1 MNMYKQLFSSFF
13 RVGLMS
19 FGGGYAMLPILQ
31 REVVDKRGWATEAE
45 LADYY
50 AIGQCTPGII
60 MVNTATFI
68 GYKQK
73 GVLGGIVATLSA
85 VLAPFCIIL
94 LIAALL
100 NNFADLPLVKNAF
113 AGVRVCVAVL
123 IFRAVL
129 KLFKSAVP
137 DRWAFGNFL
146 IVLAVSLLLP
156 VSPVVLVLVA
166 GLAGVVLKVWTGVA
180 K

>member
-1 MNMYKQLFSSFF
+1 MYKQLFSSFF
-13 RVGLMS
+13 RIGLLS

-31 REVVDKRGWATEAE
+31 REVVNKRGWATEEE

-50 AIGQCTPGII
+50 AVGQCTPGII

-68 GYKQK
+68 GYKEK
-73 GVLGGIVATLSA
+73 GVLGGVVATLSA
-85 VLAPFCIIL
+85 VLASFCIIL

-100 NNFADLPLVKNAF
+100 RNFADMPVVKNAF

-129 KLFKSAVP
+129 KLYKSAVP
-137 DRWAFGNFL
+137 DRWAFGIFFV
-146 IVLAVSLLLP
+146 VLFVSILLP
-156 VSPVVLVLVA
+156 VSPVLLVLA
-166 GLAGVVLKVWTGVA
+166 SGLAGVVLKVWTEAA

>member
-1 MNMYKQLFSSFF
+1 MYKQLFSIFF
-13 RVGLMS
+13 RIGLLS

-31 REVVDKRGWATEAE
+31 REVVDKRGWATEEE

-50 AIGQCTPGII
+50 AVGQCTPGII

-68 GYKQK
+68 GYKEK
-73 GVLGGIVATLSA
+73 GVLGGVVATLSA

-100 NNFADLPLVKNAF
+100 RNFADMPVVKNAF

-129 KLFKSAVP
+129 KLYKSAVP
-137 DRWAFGNFL
+137 DRWAFGIFFV
-146 IVLAVSLLLP
+146 VLFVSILLP
-156 VSPVVLVLVA
+156 VSPVLLVLA
-166 GLAGVVLKVWTGVA
+166 SGLAGVVLKVWTEAA

>member
-1 MNMYKQLFSSFF
+1 MYKQLFSSFF
-13 RVGLMS
+13 RIGLCS
-19 FGGGYAMLPILQ
+19 FGGGYAMLPLLQ
-31 REVVDKRGWATEAE
+31 REIIDKRGWATQEE

-50 AIGQCTPGII
+50 AVGQCTPGII

-68 GYKQK
+68 GYKQR

-85 VLAPFCIIL
+85 ILAPFIIL
-94 LIAALL
+94 LLVAALL
-100 NNFADLPLVKNAF
+100 SNFAEYAVVKNAF

-129 KLFKSAVP
+129 KLYKSAVP
-137 DRWAFGNFL
+137 DRRA
-146 IVLAVSLLLP
+146 LALFVVALAAALFLP
-156 VSPVVLVLVA
+156 VSPVVIVLAA
-166 GLAGVVLKVWTGVA
+166 GLAGVTLKVWRQAA

>member
-1 MNMYKQLFSSFF
+1 MYWELCKSFF
-13 RVGLMS
+13 RIGILS
-19 FGGGYAMLPILQ
+19 FGGGYAMLPLLR
-31 REVVDKRGWATEAE
+31 REIVEKQAWATDEE

-73 GVLGGIVATLSA
+73 GVWGGILATLSA
-85 VLAPFCIIL
+85 VFPSYVIIL

-100 NNFADLPLVKNAF
+100 QNFADYAVVKNAF
-113 AGVRVCVAVL
+113 AGIRVCVVVL
-123 IFRAVL
+123 IFNTVR
-129 KLFKSAVP
+129 KLFKSGVKDKTGLVIFALV
-137 DRWAFGNFL
+137 F
-146 IVLAVSLLLP
+146 VLAAVLNL
-156 VSPVVLVLVA
+156 SPVLFVLAAGAAGLVLK
-166 GLAGVVLKVWTGVA
+166 LREVA

>member
-1 MNMYKQLFSSFF
+1 MYKQLFLSFF
-13 RVGLMS
+13 RIGLCS
-19 FGGGYAMLPILQ
+19 FGGGYAMLPLLQ
-31 REVVDKRGWATEAE
+31 REIIDKRGWATQEE

-50 AIGQCTPGII
+50 AVGQCTPGII

-68 GYKQK
+68 GYKQR

-94 LIAALL
+94 AVAALL
-100 NNFADLPLVKNAF
+100 GNFADLPVVKNAF

-123 IFRAVL
+123 IFRAVV
-129 KLFKSAVP
+129 KLYKNAVP
-137 DRWAFGNFL
+137 DRWAFGLFL
-146 IVLAVSLLLP
+146 IVLLLGILTS
-156 VSPVVLVLVA
+156 VSPVLLVLAA
-166 GLAGVVLKVWTGVA
+166 GLAGVVLKVWRQAA

>member
-1 MNMYKQLFSSFF
+1 MYKQLFSSFF
-13 RVGLMS
+13 RIGLLS

-31 REVVDKRGWATEAE
+31 REVVDKRGWATEEE

-50 AIGQCTPGII
+50 AVGQCTPGII

-68 GYKQK
+68 GYKEK

-94 LIAALL
+94 LIAELL
-100 NNFADLPLVKNAF
+100 RNFADMPVVKNAF

-129 KLFKSAVP
+129 KLYKSAVP
-137 DRWAFGNFL
+137 DRWAFGIFFV
-146 IVLAVSLLLP
+146 VLFVSILLP
-156 VSPVVLVLVA
+156 VSPVLLVLA
-166 GLAGVVLKVWTGVA
+166 SGLAGVVLKVWTEAA

>member
-1 MNMYKQLFSSFF
+1 MYKQLFSSFF
-13 RVGLMS
+13 RIGLCS
-19 FGGGYAMLPILQ
+19 FGGGYAMLPLLQ
-31 REVVDKRGWATEAE
+31 REIIDKRGWATQEE

-50 AIGQCTPGII
+50 AVGQCTPGII

-68 GYKQK
+68 GYKQR

-85 VLAPFCIIL
+85 ILAPFIIL
-94 LIAALL
+94 LLVAALL
-100 NNFADLPLVKNAF
+100 SNFAEYAVVKNAF

-129 KLFKSAVP
+129 KLYKSAVP
-137 DRWAFGNFL
+137 DRWA
-146 IVLAVSLLLP
+146 LALFVVALAAALFLP
-156 VSPVVLVLVA
+156 VSPVVIVLAA
-166 GLAGVVLKVWTGVA
+166 GLAGVILKVWRQAA

>member
-1 MNMYKQLFSSFF
+1 MYKQLFSSFF
-13 RVGLMS
+13 RIGLLS

-31 REVVDKRGWATEAE
+31 REVVDKRGWATEEE

-50 AIGQCTPGII
+50 AVGQCTPGII

-68 GYKQK
+68 GYKEK

-94 LIAALL
+94 LIAVLL
-100 NNFADLPLVKNAF
+100 RNFADMPVVKNAF

-129 KLFKSAVP
+129 KLYKSAVP
-137 DRWAFGNFL
+137 DRWAFGIFFV
-146 IVLAVSLLLP
+146 VLFVSILLP
-156 VSPVVLVLVA
+156 VSPVLLVLA
-166 GLAGVVLKVWTGVA
+166 SGLAGVVLKVWTEAA

>member
-1 MNMYKQLFSSFF
+1 MYKQLFSSFF
-13 RVGLMS
+13 RIGLLS

-31 REVVDKRGWATEAE
+31 REVVDKRGWATEEE

-50 AIGQCTPGII
+50 AVGQCTPGII

-68 GYKQK
+68 GYKEK
-73 GVLGGIVATLSA
+73 GVLGGVAATLSA

-100 NNFADLPLVKNAF
+100 RNFADMPVVKNAF

-129 KLFKSAVP
+129 KLYKSAVP
-137 DRWAFGNFL
+137 DRWAFGIFFV
-146 IVLAVSLLLP
+146 VLFVSILLP
-156 VSPVVLVLVA
+156 VSPVLLVLA
-166 GLAGVVLKVWTGVA
+166 SGLAGVVLKVWTEAA

>member
-1 MNMYKQLFSSFF
+1 MYKQLFSSFF
-13 RVGLMS
+13 RIGLLS

-31 REVVDKRGWATEAE
+31 REVVDKRGWATEEE

-50 AIGQCTPGII
+50 AVGQCTPGII

-68 GYKQK
+68 GYKEK

-100 NNFADLPLVKNAF
+100 RNFADMPVVKNAF

-129 KLFKSAVP
+129 KLYKSAVP
-137 DRWAFGNFL
+137 DRWAFGIFFV
-146 IVLAVSLLLP
+146 VLFVSILLP
-156 VSPVVLVLVA
+156 VSPVLLVLA
-166 GLAGVVLKVWTGVA
+166 SGLAGVVLKVWTEAA

>member
-1 MNMYKQLFSSFF
+1 MYKQLFSSFF
-13 RVGLMS
+13 RIGLLS

-31 REVVDKRGWATEAE
+31 REVVDKRGWATEEE

-50 AIGQCTPGII
+50 AVGQCTPGII

-68 GYKQK
+68 GYKEK
-73 GVLGGIVATLSA
+73 GVLGGVVATLSA
-85 VLAPFCIIL
+85 VLAPFCFIL

-100 NNFADLPLVKNAF
+100 RNFADMPVVKNAF

-129 KLFKSAVP
+129 KLYKSAVP
-137 DRWAFGNFL
+137 DRWAFGIFFV
-146 IVLAVSLLLP
+146 VLFVSILLP
-156 VSPVVLVLVA
+156 VSPVLLVLA
-166 GLAGVVLKVWTGVA
+166 SGLAGVVLKVWTEAA

>member
-1 MNMYKQLFSSFF
+1 MYKQLFSSFF
-13 RVGLMS
+13 RIGLCS
-19 FGGGYAMLPILQ
+19 FGGGYAMLPLLQ
-31 REVVDKRGWATEAE
+31 REIIDKRGWATQEE

-50 AIGQCTPGII
+50 AVGQCTPGII

-68 GYKQK
+68 GYKQR

-94 LIAALL
+94 AVAALL
-100 NNFADLPLVKNAF
+100 GNFADLPVVKNAF

-123 IFRAVL
+123 IFRAVA
-129 KLFKSAVP
+129 KLYKNAVP
-137 DRWAFGNFL
+137 DRWAFGLFL
-146 IVLAVSLLLP
+146 IVLLLGVLTS
-156 VSPVVLVLVA
+156 VSPVLLVLAA
-166 GLAGVVLKVWTGVA
+166 GLAGVVLKVWRQAA